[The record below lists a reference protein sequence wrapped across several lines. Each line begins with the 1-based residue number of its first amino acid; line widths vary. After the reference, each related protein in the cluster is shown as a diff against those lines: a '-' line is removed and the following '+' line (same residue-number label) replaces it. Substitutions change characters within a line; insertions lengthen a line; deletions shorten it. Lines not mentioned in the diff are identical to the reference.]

1 MSTSGQGAAASRGD
15 LAGGSSDATREP
27 NPLRAEVDPVVCA
40 LSGYCVDTSPE
51 LFELGDDHAEPRVT
65 EIGPELRAAALDAE
79 AVCPTAAIRLFG
91 L

>member
-1 MSTSGQGAAASRGD
+1 
-15 LAGGSSDATREP
+15 
-27 NPLRAEVDPVVCA
+27 VVCA

-79 AVCPTAAIRLFG
+79 AVCPTAAIRMFG